1 MNVSEEVWG
10 EKVNRKIISLLWNLF
25 FFSVHLGIAFC
36 RQLKGEKIYQQV
48 TFSNLVGCSTAL
60 QRNKESLIPGIQ
72 QV

>member
-1 MNVSEEVWG
+1 MCLKKFGVRRLI
-10 EKVNRKIISLLWNLF
+10 EKSYLCCGIY

-48 TFSNLVGCSTAL
+48 TFSNLVGCSAAL
-60 QRNKESLIPGIQ
+60 QRNKDSLIPGIQ